1 MRRHKD
7 QSNIKYQKVV
17 QEYWRILVFS
27 FCCLKFLQRATSS
40 NKKHGKRF
48 QHIASMWQWLW
59 HILFEKE
66 ILWCSVTR
74 AGVGLW
80 RGECSWLVCNVKL
93 RQVTGGMTVAL
104 GRATAKTWAPD
115 IFAIGIYLASEY
127 ILHQNISEYTYFKK
141 HSWYLLSKQQWMA
154 LCDCTSYVW
163 LILIWFS
170 NVMCSFN
177 GVKTNS
183 LILEPL
189 SRPTIISLV
198 TRMSMPAYLRQV
210 VRSWVGFLENRSFRR
225 VVQNGLLSQRDIR
238 WYPVDADFSH

>member
-1 MRRHKD
+1 M
-7 QSNIKYQKVV
+7 
-17 QEYWRILVFS
+17 
-27 FCCLKFLQRATSS
+27 KFLQRATSS

-48 QHIASMWQWLW
+48 QHIAFMWQWLW

-66 ILWCSVTR
+66 IFWCSVIR

-80 RGECSWLVCNVKL
+80 REECSWLVCNVKL

-115 IFAIGIYLASEY
+115 IFGIGIYLASEY
-127 ILHQNISEYTYFKK
+127 NWHQNISEYTYFKK
-141 HSWYLLSKQQWMA
+141 HSWDLLSKQLMA

-170 NVMCSFN
+170 NVRCSFN

-198 TRMSMPAYLRQV
+198 E
-210 VRSWVGFLENRSFRR
+210 F
-225 VVQNGLLSQRDIR
+225 
-238 WYPVDADFSH
+238 VDACLPPPGCSILSWISRESLFSTGCSKRTSFPARYPLIPCWCWF